1 MDSEK
6 RRYLKITSIF
16 VALEAVFSYYLV
28 GLLLIGYRPGHLLL
42 GWSNGKVNLIFSN
55 PLNYLPGLGY
65 VLKTYFPIYWMYVF
79 RGPTEIPLLSNEI
92 SQIYAAL
99 NFLSL
104 FWIGLTFAVVVTA
117 ILYSQ
122 KIKLK
127 IISGGTSIFMG
138 FLSMWF
144 GIYSVMGYGGVYF
157 RWSFFYLRVDFSGIS
172 LVNTYEVLMPYL
184 LIGLVLSSAGIYLLI
199 SKSRNRWITYI
210 QHSV

>member
-79 RGPTEIPLLSNEI
+79 R
-92 SQIYAAL
+92 
-99 NFLSL
+99 
-104 FWIGLTFAVVVTA
+104 V
-117 ILYSQ
+117 
-122 KIKLK
+122 
-127 IISGGTSIFMG
+127 
-138 FLSMWF
+138 
-144 GIYSVMGYGGVYF
+144 
-157 RWSFFYLRVDFSGIS
+157 
-172 LVNTYEVLMPYL
+172 
-184 LIGLVLSSAGIYLLI
+184 
-199 SKSRNRWITYI
+199 
-210 QHSV
+210 

>member
-1 MDSEK
+1 MDSQK

-42 GWSNGKVNLIFSN
+42 GWSNGKVNLVFSN

-122 KIKLK
+122 KIKSK

-144 GIYSVMGYGGVYF
+144 GIYSIMGYGGVYF
-157 RWSFFYLRVDFSGIS
+157 RWSFFYLGVDFRRIP
-172 LVNTYEVLMPYL
+172 LVSTYEVLMPYL
-184 LIGLVLSSAGIYLLI
+184 LIGLALCLAGIY
-199 SKSRNRWITYI
+199 I
-210 QHSV
+210 QIHLPGKRRFTSSQNTA

>member
-1 MDSEK
+1 
-6 RRYLKITSIF
+6 
-16 VALEAVFSYYLV
+16 
-28 GLLLIGYRPGHLLL
+28 
-42 GWSNGKVNLIFSN
+42 
-55 PLNYLPGLGY
+55 
-65 VLKTYFPIYWMYVF
+65 
-79 RGPTEIPLLSNEI
+79 
-92 SQIYAAL
+92 
-99 NFLSL
+99 
-104 FWIGLTFAVVVTA
+104 
-117 ILYSQ
+117 
-122 KIKLK
+122 
-127 IISGGTSIFMG
+127 MG